1 MMKNLR
7 AVIEKYQERF
17 LKTLKADYQRYL
29 FEKIN
34 FEEKL
39 VGIVGARGVGKTT
52 MLFQRLLGLKKMG
65 KQCLYLSLDYPFL
78 SSINLSEFA
87 FEFAEEGGEYLLL
100 DEVHKYNDFA
110 SHLKMI
116 YDLSDLKVLFT
127 GSCAMSILNAKSDLS
142 RRVSIYELEGLSFR
156 EFLELSSKK
165 HFGIYSLQEIL
176 EHHQEITKE
185 LNIKSKDFENYLR
198 FGYYPFYFSK
208 KDTYF
213 ESLLN
218 TINLSIDIDLTSLNL
233 IEQRYTY
240 KLKKLLEVICESEPF
255 EVNYTK
261 ISTLAEISRV
271 KLYDYLSYLNNAKLI
286 RSVDMQC
293 NGLAKMVKPAKIYMN
308 NTNLMHIYKNPKI
321 GNVRE
326 TFFVNQLIP
335 QYKLQAHH
343 KGDFIVEGKYIF
355 EIGGKSKDFSQ
366 IKDLPHSFIVS
377 DQSETNQ
384 ERNIPLWL
392 FGFLY

>member
-1 MMKNLR
+1 MLDLQEM
-7 AVIEKYQERF
+7 IEKYQERF
-17 LKTLKADYQRYL
+17 LKTFKEEYQRYL
-29 FEKIN
+29 FKKID
-34 FEEKL
+34 FEDKL
-39 VGIVGARGVGKTT
+39 IGIVGARGVGKTT
-52 MLFQRLLGLKKMG
+52 MLFQRLLQLKKQG

-78 SSINLSEFA
+78 TSMNLSEFA
-87 FEFAEEGGEYLLL
+87 FDFAERGGEYLLL

-142 RRVSIYELEGLSFR
+142 RRVSLFELEGLSLR
-156 EFLELSSKK
+156 EFLELSYKK
-165 HFGIYSLQEIL
+165 TFQTYTLQEITQ
-176 EHHQEITKE
+176 HHQEIARE
-185 LNIKSKDFENYLR
+185 LNIKSKDFEDYLR

-208 KDTYF
+208 KNSYF

-261 ISTLAEISRV
+261 ISALAEISRV
-271 KLYDYLSYLNNAKLI
+271 KLYDYLSYLNDAKLI

-293 NGLAKMVKPAKIYMN
+293 NGLAKMAKPAKIYMN
-308 NTNLMHIYKNPKI
+308 NTNLMYVYKNPKI

-326 TFFVNQLIP
+326 TFFVNQVIVKHKI
-335 QYKLQAHH
+335 QTHH
-343 KGDFIVEGKYIF
+343 KGDFIVDHQYIF

-366 IKDLPHSFIVS
+366 IKDIPHSFIVS
-377 DQSETNQ
+377 HQDMTDQIGK
-384 ERNIPLWL
+384 IPLWL

>member
-1 MMKNLR
+1 MLDLQEM
-7 AVIEKYQERF
+7 IEKYQERF
-17 LKTLKADYQRYL
+17 LKTFKEYYQRYL
-29 FEKIN
+29 FKEID

-39 VGIVGARGVGKTT
+39 IGIVGARGVGKTT
-52 MLFQRLLGLKKMG
+52 MLFQRLLDLKKAR
-65 KQCLYLSLDYPFL
+65 KKCLYLSLDYPFL

-87 FEFAEEGGEYLLL
+87 FDFAEKGGEYLLL

-142 RRVSIYELEGLSFR
+142 RRVSVFELEGLSLR
-156 EFLELSSKK
+156 EFLELSYKK
-165 HFGIYSLQEIL
+165 PFKTYTLQEIL
-176 EHHQEITKE
+176 ENHQDIIREFEIK
-185 LNIKSKDFENYLR
+185 NKDFEDYLR

-208 KDTYF
+208 KNSYF

-271 KLYDYLSYLNNAKLI
+271 KLYDYLSYLDDAKLI
-286 RSVDMQC
+286 WLVDMQC
-293 NGLAKMVKPAKIYMN
+293 NGLAKMAKPAKIYMN
-308 NTNLMHIYKNPKI
+308 NTNLMYVYKNPKI

-326 TFFVNQLIP
+326 TFFVNQIIP
-335 QYKLQAHH
+335 KHKIQIHH
-343 KGDFIVEGKYIF
+343 KGDFIVDNQYIF
-355 EIGGKSKDFSQ
+355 EIGGKSKDFTQ
-366 IKDLPHSFIVS
+366 IKDLSNSFIIS
-377 DQSETNQ
+377 DQARTDHI
-384 ERNIPLWL
+384 RKIPLWL

>member
-1 MMKNLR
+1 MLKM
-7 AVIEKYQERF
+7 IEKYQERF
-17 LKTLKADYQRYL
+17 LKTFKEDYKRYL
-29 FEKIN
+29 FPKID

-39 VGIVGARGVGKTT
+39 IGIVGARGVGKTT
-52 MLFQRLLGLKKMG
+52 MLFQRLLELKKQK
-65 KQCLYLSLDYPFL
+65 KQCLYISLDYPFL

-87 FEFAEEGGEYLLL
+87 FEFAEKGGEYLLL
-100 DEVHKYNDFA
+100 DEVHKYSDFA

-116 YDLSDLKVLFT
+116 YDLSNLKVLFT

-142 RRVSIYELEGLSFR
+142 RRVSLFELEGLSFR
-156 EFLELSSKK
+156 EFLELSHKRSYPS
-165 HFGIYSLQEIL
+165 YSLQEIL
-176 EHHQEITKE
+176 SSHQEIVRE
-185 LNIKSKDFENYLR
+185 MGISAKDFEDYLR
-198 FGYYPFYFSK
+198 FGYYPFYFGK
-208 KDTYF
+208 KSSYF

-261 ISTLAEISRV
+261 ISALAEISRV
-271 KLYDYLSYLNNAKLI
+271 KLYDYLSYLNDAKLI

-293 NGLAKMVKPAKIYMN
+293 NGLAKMAKPAKIYMN
-308 NTNLMHIYKNPKI
+308 NTNLMYAYKTPKI

-335 QYKLQAHH
+335 HHQIHIHH
-343 KGDFIVEGKYIF
+343 KGDFIVDSQYIF
-355 EIGGKSKDFSQ
+355 EIGGKSKDFLQ
-366 IKDLPHSFIVS
+366 IKDLPHSFVVS
-377 DQSETNQ
+377 DQISTESANK
-384 ERNIPLWL
+384 IPLWL

>member
-1 MMKNLR
+1 MTNLR
-7 AVIEKYQERF
+7 AMIEKYQERF
-17 LKTLKADYQRYL
+17 LKIFRADYQRYL
-29 FEKIN
+29 FHKID

-39 VGIVGARGVGKTT
+39 IGIVGARGVGKTT
-52 MLFQRLLGLKKMG
+52 MLFQRLLELKKQQ
-65 KQCLYLSLDYPFL
+65 KRCLYLSLDYPFVG
-78 SSINLSEFA
+78 SMNLSEFA
-87 FEFAEEGGEYLLL
+87 FDFAERGGEYLLL

-142 RRVSIYELEGLSFR
+142 RRVSVFGLEGLSLR
-156 EFLELSSKK
+156 EFLELFYKK
-165 HFGIYSLQEIL
+165 SFKPYTLEDII
-176 EHHQEITKE
+176 EHHQDIARE
-185 LNIKSKDFENYLR
+185 LDVKSKDFGDYLR
-198 FGYYPFYFSK
+198 FGYYPFYFDK
-208 KDTYF
+208 KNSYF

-271 KLYDYLSYLNNAKLI
+271 KLYDYLSYLNDAKLI

-293 NGLAKMVKPAKIYMN
+293 NGLAKMAKPAKIYMN
-308 NTNLMHIYKNPKI
+308 NTNLMYAYKNPKI

-335 QYKLQAHH
+335 QHKIQIHH
-343 KGDFIVEGKYIF
+343 KGDFIVDEKYIF
-355 EIGGKSKDFSQ
+355 EIGGKNKDFSQ
-366 IKDLPHSFIVS
+366 IKDLPHSFVVS
-377 DQSETNQ
+377 DQNSTQ
-384 ERNIPLWL
+384 SKGKIPLWL

>member
-1 MMKNLR
+1 MLDLQEM
-7 AVIEKYQERF
+7 IEKYQERF
-17 LKTLKADYQRYL
+17 LKTFKEKYQRYL
-29 FEKIN
+29 FRKID

-39 VGIVGARGVGKTT
+39 IGIVGARGVGKTT
-52 MLFQRLLGLKKMG
+52 MLFQRLLDLKNQRK
-65 KQCLYLSLDYPFL
+65 KCLYLSLDYPFL
-78 SSINLSEFA
+78 SSMNLSEFA
-87 FEFAEEGGEYLLL
+87 FEFAEKGGEYLIL

-142 RRVSIYELEGLSFR
+142 RRVSLFELEGLSLR
-156 EFLELSSKK
+156 EFLELSYKK
-165 HFGIYSLQEIL
+165 SLKTYTLQEIL
-176 EHHQEITKE
+176 ENHQDITREFKIE
-185 LNIKSKDFENYLR
+185 ARDFENYLC

-208 KDTYF
+208 KNLYF

-255 EVNYTK
+255 EVNYSK

-271 KLYDYLSYLNNAKLI
+271 KLYDYLSYLNDAKLI

-293 NGLAKMVKPAKIYMN
+293 NGLAKMAKPAKIYMN
-308 NTNLMHIYKNPKI
+308 NTNLMYVYKNPKI

-326 TFFVNQLIP
+326 TFFVNQVLPRHKI
-335 QYKLQAHH
+335 QVHH
-343 KGDFIVEGKYIF
+343 KGDFVVDEHYIF
-355 EIGGKSKDFSQ
+355 EIGGKNKDFSQ
-366 IKDLPHSFIVS
+366 IKDLPHSFVVS
-377 DQSETNQ
+377 DQISTESANK
-384 ERNIPLWL
+384 IPLWL